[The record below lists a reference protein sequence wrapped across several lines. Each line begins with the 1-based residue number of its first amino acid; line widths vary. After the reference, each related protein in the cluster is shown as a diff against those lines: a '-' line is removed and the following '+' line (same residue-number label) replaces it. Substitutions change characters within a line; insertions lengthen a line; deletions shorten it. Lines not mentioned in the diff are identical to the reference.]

1 MGQTRHEL
9 MQLNFSVSIR
19 KRSMRIGDVVVSG
32 VPDLYFWTGIPENSV
47 ATVAVTEVIYFML
60 VIDLS
65 DIVQEPYTCKKTKP
79 AFLAFGT
86 VYRYPLNIMGKRLYP
101 KQDPPPP

>member
-1 MGQTRHEL
+1 
-9 MQLNFSVSIR
+9 
-19 KRSMRIGDVVVSG
+19 MRIGDVVVSG

-65 DIVQEPYTCKKTKP
+65 DIVQEPYTCTQ
-79 AFLAFGT
+79 F
-86 VYRYPLNIMGKRLYP
+86 VYFTPRSKEE
-101 KQDPPPP
+101 DF

>member
-1 MGQTRHEL
+1 
-9 MQLNFSVSIR
+9 
-19 KRSMRIGDVVVSG
+19 MRIGDVVVSG

-101 KQDPPPP
+101 KQDPPPLKKKKKINKIDKITLNYL